1 MGGPIPW
8 HGRSRAL
15 PTTWPSQGTT
25 QRSTGSKWATAWQ
38 RSTHVTASEFFFPSS
53 VTNCEPD
60 STYIRPTKW
69 VNSSNLWPVF
79 TSQGML
85 SIVSAGIRKNEN
97 DLLYFL
103 PFQTFWLLQYMQ
115 LSLPPHLSLLGSYS
129 ELVLL
134 SRDVW
139 VCIFSYGFVFWS
151 TSLSINCRTN
161 VQQWSGMLRGR
172 TFSKPLVLYMILV
185 PYFLFFF
192 LTWYLQGSRS

>member
-8 HGRSRAL
+8 HGRARAL

-25 QRSTGSKWATAWQ
+25 QRSTGSRWATAWQ
-38 RSTHVTASEFFFPSS
+38 RSTHFTASEFFFPSS

-60 STYIRPTKW
+60 STYIRPNKW
-69 VNSSNLWPVF
+69 ENSSNLWPVF

-85 SIVSAGIRKNEN
+85 NIMSVGIRKKEN

-103 PFQTFWLLQYMQ
+103 PFQTFWLLQYVQ
-115 LSLPPHLSLLGSYS
+115 LSLPPHLSLPGSYF

-139 VCIFSYGFVFWS
+139 VCIISYGFVFWS
-151 TSLSINCRTN
+151 TSLSINC
-161 VQQWSGMLRGR
+161 
-172 TFSKPLVLYMILV
+172 LYMILV
-185 PYFLFFF
+185 PYFF
-192 LTWYLQGSRS
+192 LGGSI